1 MARRTAVLMIAATL
15 LTAAAWPLLEPVVF
29 KTLGIV
35 KKKAPPQS
43 G

>member
-15 LTAAAWPLLEPVVF
+15 LTATAAAWPLPVVF

>member
-15 LTAAAWPLLEPVVF
+15 LTAAAAWPLLF